1 LVGGS
6 YRVGEARILLQTAPT
21 LGAASSF
28 AVLGG
33 QTVTN
38 TGPTIVNGDLG
49 VSPGSA
55 VTGFPPGIVVG
66 GTIHAGDA
74 VAGQAQSDTTIAYNN
89 LAGQP
94 CDTDLTGQDLGG
106 MTLTPGV
113 YCFSTSAQLTGTL
126 TLDAEGDPNAV
137 FIFQIGSTL
146 TTASNS
152 TIALINGASACN
164 VFFQVG
170 SSATVGTS
178 TTFEGNILALTS
190 ITLNTGASVSARTLA
205 RNGAVTL
212 DNNLIGEAGCATGTD
227 VGTDTGTDVGTDDGT
242 DVGDDVGTD
251 TGTDTGADDGTDVG
265 TDDGTDTG
273 TDDGTDVGADVGT
286 DVGTDTGTD
295 VGVDVGDDKGTDT
308 GETPDSQ
315 QGEMPVEDDKQ
326 GELPV
331 TGGAPVSA
339 LLSLSGVVAAALVSL
354 GFFAARRKA

>member
-1 LVGGS
+1 MHKILLVLALVVGLVLVGGS
-6 YRVGEARILLQTAPT
+6 YHVSEARGLLQTAPT
-21 LGAASSF
+21 LGTASSF

-33 QTVTN
+33 QSVTN

-66 GTIHAGDA
+66 GTIHAADA
-74 VAGQAQSDTTIAYNN
+74 LAAEAQADTTIAYNN

-106 MTLTPGV
+106 LTLTAGV
-113 YCFSTSAQLTGTL
+113 YCFSSSAQLTGTL
-126 TLDAEGDPNAV
+126 TLDAQGDPNAV
-137 FIFQIGSTL
+137 FVFQIGSTL

-170 SSATVGTS
+170 SSATVGTN

-190 ITLNTGASVSARTLA
+190 ITLNTGASVSARALA

-212 DNNLIGEAGCATGTD
+212 DNNIIGAAGCATGTD
-227 VGTDTGTDVGTDDGT
+227 VGTDAGVDVGADAGTDV
-242 DVGDDVGTD
+242 
-251 TGTDTGADDGTDVG
+251 
-265 TDDGTDTG
+265 
-273 TDDGTDVGADVGT
+273 GTDVGADVGT
-286 DVGTDTGTD
+286 DVGTDAGADVGTD
-295 VGVDVGDDKGTDT
+295 VGADVGDDVGIDVGADVGTDT
-308 GETPDSQ
+308 G
-315 QGEMPVEDDKQ
+315 DDVGTDVGADVGGDGKQ

-339 LLSLSGVVAAALVSL
+339 LLSLSGAAAAALASL